1 MNPVR
6 RNSDPVRDPKDK
18 SSNEARTSPQ
28 STGWPSPDGQAHNG
42 VNEQNLEVSIVAPC
56 FNEFG
61 SFAFVKTLA
70 KPRHLAPA
78 SLTHKEKLL
87 SRLTR
92 TYKTTLRIY
101 LCSLPNSTKVSMSQ
115 AAGEKKD
122 TIMPSPDYCLPK
134 SLTG

>member
-56 FNEFG
+56 FNEADNVGPLYEQITQTLTDKYDYEIIFVDG
-61 SFAFVKTLA
+61 RVNSFAK
-70 KPRHLAPA
+70 
-78 SLTHKEKLL
+78 
-87 SRLTR
+87 
-92 TYKTTLRIY
+92 
-101 LCSLPNSTKVSMSQ
+101 
-115 AAGEKKD
+115 G
-122 TIMPSPDYCLPK
+122 
-134 SLTG
+134 